1 MAVNLWVAS
10 DIGAMMGPVDDHL
23 KLVGTPQPVEPPSA
37 EAPEELAPPLEPPP
51 ASTRAP
57 ELEAAPDEE
66 PEPAPPLEPLPPL
79 PAELEPEDPGPAS
92 EPLDGP
98 GAPGLGVPVI
108 PESPPVS
115 LGVAAQDST
124 GAVQRQTTTRW
135 ARIHR

>member
-10 DIGAMMGPVDDHL
+10 DIGAMIGPVDDHL
-23 KLVGTPQPVEPPSA
+23 KVVGTPQPVEPPSA
-37 EAPEELAPPLEPPP
+37 EAPEELEPPLEPPP

-98 GAPGLGVPVI
+98 
-108 PESPPVS
+108 
-115 LGVAAQDST
+115 
-124 GAVQRQTTTRW
+124 
-135 ARIHR
+135 